1 MGVTVAVEVGLGVTV
16 AVLVGVGVT
25 VRVIVGV
32 GVEVGVAVAVG
43 KGVGVEVGVTVEV
56 GVDVRVNVGVGV
68 LVGVA
73 VAVGKGVGVD
83 VDVRVNVGVGV
94 LVGVAVLVGKGVG
107 VDVDVRVNVGV
118 GVLVGVRVDVG
129 VWLGVTVG
137 VAVGVR
143 VGVEVRVGVRV
154 GVGVGVGDRT
164 ANVAVAATCC
174 LIAEIVTLDVG
185 AVIGVV
191 IAKEAIVEPAGTVTN
206 AGTVAAAGFELTRYT
221 ASPPAGAA
229 ASMVTV
235 PVETPPPTTVV
246 GLRLRLF
253 GLRAVAV
260 RTPVVVTP
268 VEAAVTT
275 VSTSFETTAVVA
287 TNVTVLVPAA
297 TVTDTGTDTTE
308 EDVVSETAV
317 LPAGA
322 GPLSVRVPVADPPPA
337 TEPGLKV
344 TLSGTGVEVSESAA
358 LFVAPPYIA
367 EIVTEEPVPVVS
379 VVTVNVPELD
389 PAGMMMLAGT
399 VALVVL
405 ELVSVTVAPPPSA
418 EPFNMTVAV
427 GLCPRETLVRLRV
440 TEKGWRAGA
449 TVWVAAFDVP
459 PDAAVMLTF
468 VLVATEK
475 VEIANVADVEPAE
488 TVTLAG
494 TFATA
499 VFELVSVT
507 TVPPAG
513 AAPFRVTVPVE
524 VAEPKTVD
532 GASVTE

>member
-1 MGVTVAVEVGLGVTV
+1 
-16 AVLVGVGVT
+16 VT
-25 VRVIVGV
+25 VRVTVGV

-43 KGVGVEVGVTVEV
+43 KGVGV
-56 GVDVRVNVGVGV
+56 
-68 LVGVA
+68 A
-73 VAVGKGVGVD
+73 VFVGKSVGVD

-94 LVGVAVLVGKGVG
+94 LVGVAVLVGKGVDVG
-107 VDVDVRVNVGV
+107 VDVRMNVGVGVLVGVAVLVGKGVGVGVDVRVNVGV
-118 GVLVGVRVDVG
+118 GVLVD
-129 VWLGVTVG
+129 
-137 VAVGVR
+137 
-143 VGVEVRVGVRV
+143 VRV

-174 LIAEIVTLDVG
+174 LIAEIVTLEVG
-185 AVIGVV
+185 AVPGVV
-191 IAKEAIVEPAGTVTN
+191 IVNEAVVEPAGTVTN

-253 GLRAVAV
+253 GLRAVVV

-275 VSTSFETTAVVA
+275 VSTSFGTTAVVA
-287 TNVTVLVPAA
+287 TNVTVLAPAA

-308 EDVVSETAV
+308 EDAIRETAV
-317 LPAGA
+317 PPAGA

-399 VALVVL
+399 VAFAVL
-405 ELVSVTVAPPPSA
+405 ELVSVTAAPPVRA
-418 EPFNMTVAV
+418 GPFNMTVAV
-427 GLCPRETLVRLRV
+427 RLCPCGTLVRSRV
-440 TEKGWRAGA
+440 TENAWRVGA